1 MKERAAFGDS
11 RRLTTPQNFA
21 EWAARAA
28 APRPLALDWPKSPFA
43 ACVVTVATGY
53 PPGVLKPLVLSLR
66 AHCDAP
72 LVIATDRGD
81 ELARAFP
88 DAGLVIF
95 PVAPAQGYRPYPA
108 LARIEFYLQILASLP
123 EGVERLL
130 LVDSRDVLFQVDPF
144 AGLKHASLE
153 FFDENDDTA
162 SWTLATTN
170 GRWARLML
178 PRPLSRALEGKPI
191 VNGGVI
197 AGTPQGIAAM
207 CGAKLD
213 IGLATHEWTKH
224 TTGLDNIS
232 TNVVAHGRVAPG
244 AEVTRNHTHVANVY
258 RDTAMTVTVDGRI
271 ASPGG
276 RICPIVHMYDR
287 RPDLLA
293 HVNATFG
300 VDGGGLVLGHDRSLK
315 RAQPFANTRHW
326 MKLARIR
333 MMGR

>member
-1 MKERAAFGDS
+1 MKKRAAFGDS

-21 EWAARAA
+21 EWAASAA
-28 APRPLALDWPKSPFA
+28 APQRLTLGWPHARFG

-53 PPGVLKPLVLSLR
+53 PAGVLKPLVLSLR

-72 LVIATDRGD
+72 LVVATDRGE

-95 PVAPAQGYRPYPA
+95 PVAPAEGYRPYPA
-108 LARIEFYLQILASLP
+108 LARLEFYLQILASLP

-130 LVDSRDVLFQVDPF
+130 LVDSRDVIFQADPF
-144 AGLKHASLE
+144 AGLNDASLE

-178 PRPLSRALEGKPI
+178 PRPLSRTLDGKPI

-197 AGTPQGIAAM
+197 AGTPQGLAAM
-207 CGAKLD
+207 CRTKLD
-213 IGLATHEWTKH
+213 IALATHEWTKH

-232 TNVVAHGRVAPG
+232 TNLVAHGAVVPG
-244 AEVTRNHTHVANVY
+244 AVVTRNHTHVANIY
-258 RDTAMTVTVDGRI
+258 RDTHMTVDGEGRI

-276 RICPIVHMYDR
+276 RVCPIVHMYDR

-293 HVNATFG
+293 HVNARYG

-315 RAQPFANTRHW
+315 RAQSFATARHLL
-326 MKLARIR
+326 KLVRIR
-333 MMGR
+333 VVGR